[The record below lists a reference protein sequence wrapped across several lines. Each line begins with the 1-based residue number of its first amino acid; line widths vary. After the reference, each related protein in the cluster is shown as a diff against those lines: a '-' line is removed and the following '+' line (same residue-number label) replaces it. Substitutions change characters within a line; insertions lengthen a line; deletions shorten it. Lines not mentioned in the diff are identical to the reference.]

1 MLKFDRIKIRVP
13 KNGKKSERRNFS
25 LSEIKSVDK
34 KIDAKAEINFQK
46 PFGNE
51 NKKKIEKI

>member
-1 MLKFDRIKIRVP
+1 MK
-13 KNGKKSERRNFS
+13 KNSERRNFS

-51 NKKKIEKI
+51 NKKKSKKSKSWIFTLL